1 MYKPVHLAIENHD
14 DNNFKKKKIL
24 IVNVTL
30 IKKNAAN
37 FILNTY
43 FINTFTSNF
52 MVFQKDYHKLSNL
65 YVKCS
70 EHGEVFNTCMILLN
84 KSL

>member
-30 IKKNAAN
+30 IKKKNAAN
-37 FILNTY
+37 CILNTY
-43 FINTFTSNF
+43 FINTVTSNF
-52 MVFQKDYHKLSNL
+52 MVFQKD
-65 YVKCS
+65 
-70 EHGEVFNTCMILLN
+70 
-84 KSL
+84 